1 MYPYIDRS
9 LSPLEMVRDQ
19 FQALLL
25 KGLRLMDQVE
35 LLLTTDFIMR
45 NLIKLV
51 LPELTDHTKAILT
64 LLKPSFLP

>member
-1 MYPYIDRS
+1 
-9 LSPLEMVRDQ
+9 MVRDQ